1 VKSTHADVTTRRFT
15 TIDES
20 PGWHAD
26 VLAARKAGLD
36 AGDAQFLTAA
46 QLEDRRR
53 R

>member
-1 VKSTHADVTTRRFT
+1 MEWLWAPLREQELV
-15 TIDES
+15 ES

-26 VLAARKAGLD
+26 VLAARKARLD